1 MFGRYVGYISY
12 SRYKIEKFKTGLYL
26 RKSGEDHFIGV
37 GIVFDEESHGDVP

>member
-12 SRYKIEKFKTGLYL
+12 SRYKIETFKTGLYL

-37 GIVFDEESHGDVP
+37 VFDEESHGDVP

>member
-12 SRYKIEKFKTGLYL
+12 SRYKIEKFKTDSYF

-37 GIVFDEESHGDVP
+37 VFDEESHGDVP